1 MKLSK
6 EQIAKMSESFKN
18 AKTQHVAQKAVMTNG
33 ILKSAEDVDVLKQ
46 LSPANFA
53 FSIDVD
59 KEAVANQLQS
69 GRCWMFACLNTLRF
83 HIEKD
88 LNLPRGTFE
97 LSQAYLAFFNKL
109 ERAAWFMEHIV
120 ATADKSLDDREVNWL
135 ISAPMQDGG
144 DWDMVAAL
152 VKKYGVVPHQAMSET
167 HCTNDTAEVNTF
179 LSHLLRQDA
188 LKLRKM
194 AQEGKD
200 TTATQEE
207 MLNEVYRVLAVCF
220 GEPPEKFDFQ
230 YEDADGK
237 YHADYDLTP
246 LEFAKK
252 YVPIDVAD
260 YVGVINVPGEDKPYN
275 RIYTIEDSDQIPER
289 ENLYLNLPM
298 DELKALVIAQL
309 KAGEPVWFGCD
320 VLQHC
325 DRMAGVMDMKLY
337 DLESMFYVQFDMDKA
352 ERFAMHESL
361 PTHAMVIAGVDI
373 HDGKPTKWKIEN
385 SWGTE
390 NGGKKT
396 GNNGYFVCGD
406 EWFDN
411 FVYEVAI
418 RKDLMSAEQQK
429 ALDGDPI
436 VWPFWNTFNPVS
448 SLEA

>member
-1 MKLSK
+1 M
-6 EQIAKMSESFKN
+6 
-18 AKTQHVAQKAVMTNG
+18 
-33 ILKSAEDVDVLKQ
+33 
-46 LSPANFA
+46 
-53 FSIDVD
+53 
-59 KEAVANQLQS
+59 
-69 GRCWMFACLNTLRF
+69 
-83 HIEKD
+83 
-88 LNLPRGTFE
+88 
-97 LSQAYLAFFNKL
+97 
-109 ERAAWFMEHIV
+109 
-120 ATADKSLDDREVNWL
+120 
-135 ISAPMQDGG
+135 
-144 DWDMVAAL
+144 
-152 VKKYGVVPHQAMSET
+152 
-167 HCTNDTAEVNTF
+167 
-179 LSHLLRQDA
+179 
-188 LKLRKM
+188 
-194 AQEGKD
+194 
-200 TTATQEE
+200 
-207 MLNEVYRVLAVCF
+207 
-220 GEPPEKFDFQ
+220 
-230 YEDADGK
+230 
-237 YHADYDLTP
+237 TP

-275 RIYTIEDSDQIPER
+275 RVYTIEDSDQIPER

-337 DLESMFYVQFDMDKA
+337 DLESMFDVQFDMDKA